1 MAAAPSCTQLLAL
14 ERAVTLVSV
23 HALGSANTSL
33 CSISGDA
40 GSPGADACAS
50 QARPAPVAITALAAS
65 CMPVFSWESIAV
77 QDVLGHGSFGVV
89 LQCRHGARGQ
99 QLAIKVPLAVLQAV
113 LHQPLAVLRQ
123 TLRTSPRAMLRAID
137 QAAHTAD
144 RLHIP
149 HAAWEAVL
157 AELRHVAHCPAHPCV
172 LSVLG
177 STGLPVPG
185 VVLPFLAS
193 ASSAERLM
201 HCMLPRCAS
210 SQAAAAAAAAGL
222 LPITPQASQQYD
234 IASQLLICPEQAPR
248 RGVSAEPAAV
258 WQGIMLA
265 CRDSA
270 LGLAHLHAHGVV
282 HRDIAAR
289 NVLVDRR
296 GWACIADFGLARSSF
311 RGALSRAHTV
321 DTTGAWRWEAPECRS
336 VTEGLC
342 YSPASDV
349 WALGCVVVELL
360 TGQPPWARCPSFQH
374 LAMARDAHRQQLQI
388 VPCCA
393 SHVATPLVWVAHAC
407 LQYEPTAR
415 PSAAQLGEVLS
426 AYIGKGPGRSAHD
439 DMPAVC
445 YARCEQCMGSGQP
458 ALPWAELLDKV
469 RGWTGPSSNAAS
481 RQPGTCGF

>member
-1 MAAAPSCTQLLAL
+1 M
-14 ERAVTLVSV
+14 TLVSV
-23 HALGSANTSL
+23 HALGSANASP
-33 CSISGDA
+33 CSKNSDA
-40 GSPGADACAS
+40 SFSGADACAS
-50 QARPAPVAITALAAS
+50 HAEPAQVATTALAAS

-77 QDVLGHGSFGVV
+77 QDTLGHGSFGVV
-89 LQCRHGARGQ
+89 LQCRHGVRGQ

-113 LHQPLAVLRQ
+113 LRQPLAVLRQ

-137 QAAHTAD
+137 QAVHTKD

-149 HAAWEAVL
+149 YAAWEAVL

-201 HCMLPRCAS
+201 HCVLPGCIG
-210 SQAAAAAAAAGL
+210 SQAAAGL
-222 LPITPQASQQYD
+222 QPITPQASQQYGM
-234 IASQLLICPEQAPR
+234 ASQLLICPEQAPR
-248 RGVSAEPAAV
+248 WSVSAAPDAI
-258 WQGIMLA
+258 WRSIMLA

-336 VTEGLC
+336 VAEGLC

-360 TGQPPWARCPSFQH
+360 TSQPPWAHCPSLPH
-374 LAMARDAHRQQLQI
+374 LAMARDARRQQLQI

-393 SHVATPLVWVAHAC
+393 SHVATPLVWLAHAC
-407 LQYEPTAR
+407 LQHEPAAR
-415 PSAAQLGEVLS
+415 PTAAQLGEALS
-426 AYIGKGPGRSAHD
+426 AYIGTGPDWSLHADTSA
-439 DMPAVC
+439 AC
-445 YARCEQCMGSGQP
+445 YARCEQSMGSRQP

-469 RGWTGPSSNAAS
+469 RSWTGPSSNAA
-481 RQPGTCGF
+481 RRHPDTCGF